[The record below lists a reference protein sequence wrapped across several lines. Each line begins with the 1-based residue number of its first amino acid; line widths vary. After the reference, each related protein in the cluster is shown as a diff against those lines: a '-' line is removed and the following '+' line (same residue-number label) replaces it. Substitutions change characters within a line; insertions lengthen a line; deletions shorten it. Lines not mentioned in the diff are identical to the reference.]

1 VSGVDAVAAVVAKLE
16 TVSEIGAVYNMM
28 GSAPD
33 EAAFKARYS
42 DGTMIHA
49 WEVTREAS
57 KGIDNA
63 EAMNAMSRTEQVVI
77 YGYMSFKNGVSE
89 PVFQALIDSICAV
102 FDPLAGR
109 QLGGTCYWSGPLEVD
124 GPKFARLGNYLVHF
138 VRMTYPV
145 TQFPIQ

>member
-16 TVSEIGAVYNMM
+16 TVSEIGSVYNMM

-42 DGTMIHA
+42 DGTKIHA

-63 EAMNAMSRTEQVVI
+63 EAMNAMSRTEHVVI
-77 YGYMSFKNGVSE
+77 YGGVSE
-89 PVFQALIDSICAV
+89 PIFQALIDSICAV

-109 QLGGTCYWSGPLEVD
+109 QLGGEYYWSGPLDVD